1 MAKDST
7 SLSKSTVEN
16 MKIMFLILELHIF
29 NNLVITELNWDGI
42 NVNWGLP
49 QTPMCGSRV
58 KILASNTT
66 FHKRKKHP
74 LLFLFVS
81 MTEPGGSIEPEIDK
95 WLKKKK
101 YKIWI
106 EIDIDD
112 IVYRNIS
119 ISSIEID
126 IDNNYLWIKTDID
139 DILYYTIDILY
150 YIL

>member
-16 MKIMFLILELHIF
+16 MKIMFFILELNIF
-29 NNLVITELNWDGI
+29 NNLVITELNWNGI

-49 QTPMCGSRV
+49 QTPRCSSRV

-81 MTEPGGSIEPEIDK
+81 MTEPGGSIEPETDK

-126 IDNNYLWIKTDID
+126 IDNNYLWIKIDID

-150 YIL
+150 YTL

>member
-16 MKIMFLILELHIF
+16 MKIMFLILELNIF

-49 QTPMCGSRV
+49 QTPRCSSRV

-126 IDNNYLWIKTDID
+126 IDNNYLWIKIDID

-150 YIL
+150 YTL